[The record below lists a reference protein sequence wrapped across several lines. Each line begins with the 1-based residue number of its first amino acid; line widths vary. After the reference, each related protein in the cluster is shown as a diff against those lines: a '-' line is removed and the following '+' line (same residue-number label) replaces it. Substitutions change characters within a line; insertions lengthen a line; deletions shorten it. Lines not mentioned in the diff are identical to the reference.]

1 MPQPIRPLATPGPAQ
16 IPQPV
21 APGIHSPALPDIST
35 SFRTPTSALLG
46 QYATTQTPSAS
57 VSAPV
62 STGGL
67 AESSITRQLKFSY
80 SELTGLT
87 TPSTHTPVGSIDS
100 AQPLSVAESSVAPA
114 LAAVT
119 TEAPP
124 RVSAPEVS
132 IEQQTVEP
140 STSVSDPMTTA
151 VRVST
156 PSPESTSAPP
166 PTCDAQC
173 FWCLAPKAE
182 RVERC
187 ESGGAFGS

>member
-1 MPQPIRPLATPGPAQ
+1 MPQPIRPLATPGLAQ
-16 IPQPV
+16 ILQPV
-21 APGIHSPALPDIST
+21 ASGIHSPALPDIST

-46 QYATTQTPSAS
+46 QYATTHTPSAS

-67 AESSITRQLKFSY
+67 AESSVTRQLKFSY
-80 SELTGLT
+80 SEITGLT
-87 TPSTHTPVGSIDS
+87 TPSTHTPVGPIDS

-140 STSVSDPMTTA
+140 STSVSDPTTA
-151 VRVST
+151 VRVTT

-166 PTCDAQC
+166 PRL
-173 FWCLAPKAE
+173 W
-182 RVERC
+182 
-187 ESGGAFGS
+187 